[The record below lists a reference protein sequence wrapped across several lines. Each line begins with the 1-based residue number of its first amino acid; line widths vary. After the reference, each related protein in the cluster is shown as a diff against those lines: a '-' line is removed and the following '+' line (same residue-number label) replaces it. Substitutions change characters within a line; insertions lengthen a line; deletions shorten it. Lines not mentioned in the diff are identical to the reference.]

1 MSGQWQ
7 GYCHWNTNHAASV
20 TYGEAANTR
29 AVCGSSP
36 SQAGARPVLCPCPA
50 GCQDALDTLYDTC
63 GGTCSLDG
71 TEWDTNIRTTSDQIN
86 AAGCSSAEMVRHD
99 PYVPS

>member
-29 AVCGSSP
+29 AVCG
-36 SQAGARPVLCPCPA
+36 CNICPA